1 MHFKQ
6 RELKYT
12 ERNSFDRH
20 YLGATYTT
28 MSFVV
33 RILTQVKVRTGN
45 ITIFEYNYC

>member
-12 ERNSFDRH
+12 ESNSFDRH
-20 YLGATYTT
+20 YLGATCTT

-33 RILTQVKVRTGN
+33 CTLTQVKAWTGN
-45 ITIFEYNYC
+45 ITIFKYNYC